1 MSLKWWIL
9 KMLRF
14 NRRIHKSVAQ
24 DSVVE
29 VTELDGVRALHL
41 GSSTIQSGMK
51 VRDPFALELNYSR
64 GIICFLL
71 FSSKI
76 NSVLT
81 IGLGGASVTKY
92 IYKFCPDITQTIVEI
107 NPQVITVARSHFFLP
122 GNDEKLNVMEGDG
135 VQYLLNYRAST
146 DCVIIDV
153 FDAYGIPPNCCT
165 QDFFDSCFEVL
176 KTDGIFVINLWGS
189 DRNFD
194 VYLQR
199 IEHSFGRRV
208 LVMPTGKPGNI
219 IVFGFKDPLRL
230 TEKKLRE
237 RAKVLEQ
244 DHKIEFSEFLD
255 KLHAH
260 NGYGAL
266 YNLLENV

>member
-1 MSLKWWIL
+1 
-9 KMLRF
+9 MLRF
-14 NRRIHKSVAQ
+14 SRKIHKSVAQ

-71 FSSKI
+71 FSSKVK
-76 NSVLT
+76 SMLT

-92 IYKFCPDITQTIVEI
+92 IYKYCPEITQTVVEI
-107 NPQVITVARSHFFLP
+107 NAQVIEIARSHFYLP
-122 GNDEKLNVMEGDG
+122 ENDERLNVLEGDG
-135 VQYLLNYRAST
+135 VQYLLDNRASS

-153 FDAYGIPPNCCT
+153 FDAHGIPSNCCT

-176 KTDGIFVINLWGS
+176 KEDGIFVINLWGS
-189 DRNFD
+189 DKNFD
-194 VYLQR
+194 IYLQR
-199 IEHSFGRRV
+199 IEQSFGRRV
-208 LVMPTGKPGNI
+208 LMMPTGKPGNI
-219 IVFGFKDPLRL
+219 IVFGFKDPLKL

-237 RAKVLEQ
+237 RAQALEKI
-244 DHKIEFSEFLD
+244 HKIEFSEFLD

-266 YNLLENV
+266 YNLLEIQ

>member
-1 MSLKWWIL
+1 MRIFSRK
-9 KMLRF
+9 
-14 NRRIHKSVAQ
+14 IHKSVAQ
-24 DSVVE
+24 ESVVE

-51 VRDPFALELNYSR
+51 VRDPFVLALNYSR

-76 NSVLT
+76 KSVLT

-92 IYKFCPDITQTIVEI
+92 LYKFCPEITQTVMEI
-107 NPQVITVARSHFFLP
+107 NAQVIAIARSHFYLP
-122 GNDEKLNVMEGDG
+122 ENDARLSVMEGDG
-135 VQYLLNYRAST
+135 VQYLLEYRAST

-153 FDAYGIPPNCCT
+153 FDAHGIPPNCCT

-176 KTDGIFVINLWGS
+176 KTGGIFVINLWGS
-189 DRNFD
+189 DKNFD

-199 IEHSFGRRV
+199 IEQTFDRRV
-208 LVMPTGKPGNI
+208 LMMPTGKPGNI
-219 IVFGFKDPLRL
+219 IVFGFKNPTKL

-237 RAKVLEQ
+237 RAKLLEN

-260 NGYGAL
+260 NGYAAL
-266 YNLLENV
+266 YKLLESD

>member
-1 MSLKWWIL
+1 
-9 KMLRF
+9 MLRF
-14 NRRIHKSVAQ
+14 SRKIHKSVAQ

-71 FSSKI
+71 FSSKVK
-76 NSVLT
+76 SMLT

-92 IYKFCPDITQTIVEI
+92 IYKYCPEITQTVVEI
-107 NPQVITVARSHFFLP
+107 NAQVIEIARSHFYLP
-122 GNDEKLNVMEGDG
+122 ENDERLNVLEGDG
-135 VQYLLNYRAST
+135 VQYLLDNRASS

-153 FDAYGIPPNCCT
+153 FDAHGIPSNCCT

-176 KTDGIFVINLWGS
+176 KEDGIFVINLWGS
-189 DRNFD
+189 DKNFD
-194 VYLQR
+194 IYLQR
-199 IEHSFGRRV
+199 IEQSFGRRV
-208 LVMPTGKPGNI
+208 LMMPTGKPGNI
-219 IVFGFKDPLRL
+219 IVFGFKDPLKL
-230 TEKKLRE
+230 TERKLRE
-237 RAKVLEQ
+237 RAQALEKI
-244 DHKIEFSEFLD
+244 HKIEFSEFLD

-266 YNLLENV
+266 YNLLETQ

>member
-1 MSLKWWIL
+1 MRIFSRK
-9 KMLRF
+9 
-14 NRRIHKSVAQ
+14 IHKSVAQ
-24 DSVVE
+24 ESVVE

-51 VRDPFALELNYSR
+51 VRDPFVLALNYSR

-76 NSVLT
+76 KSVLT

-92 IYKFCPDITQTIVEI
+92 LYKFCPEITQTVMEI
-107 NPQVITVARSHFFLP
+107 NAQVIAIARSHFYLP
-122 GNDEKLNVMEGDG
+122 ENDARLSVMEGDG
-135 VQYLLNYRAST
+135 VQYLLEYRAST

-153 FDAYGIPPNCCT
+153 FDAHGIPSNCCT

-176 KTDGIFVINLWGS
+176 KPDGIFVMNLWGS
-189 DRNFD
+189 DKNFD
-194 VYLQR
+194 IYLQR
-199 IEHSFGRRV
+199 IEQTFERRV
-208 LVMPTGKPGNI
+208 LMMPTGKPGNI
-219 IVFGFKDPLRL
+219 IVFGFKNPTKL

-237 RAKVLEQ
+237 RAKALEQ

-260 NGYGAL
+260 NGYAAL
-266 YNLLENV
+266 YKLLESD

>member
-1 MSLKWWIL
+1 MRIFSRK
-9 KMLRF
+9 
-14 NRRIHKSVAQ
+14 IHKSVAQ
-24 DSVVE
+24 ESVVE

-92 IYKFCPDITQTIVEI
+92 IWKYCPEIMQTVVEI
-107 NPQVITVARSHFFLP
+107 NAQVIAIARSHFYLP
-122 GNDEKLNVMEGDG
+122 ENDEKLNVIAGDG
-135 VQYLLNYRAST
+135 VQHLLENRAST

-153 FDAYGIPPNCCT
+153 FDAHGIPPNCCT

-189 DRNFD
+189 DKNFD

-199 IEHSFGRRV
+199 IEQTFTSRV

-219 IVFGFKDPLRL
+219 IVFGFKNPTKT

-244 DHKIEFSEFLD
+244 DHKIEFSDFLD

-260 NGYGAL
+260 NGYSAL
-266 YNLLENV
+266 YNLLETK

>member
-1 MSLKWWIL
+1 
-9 KMLRF
+9 MLRF

-24 DSVVE
+24 ESVVE

-64 GIICFLL
+64 GIVCFLL

-76 NSVLT
+76 KRILT

-92 IYKFCPDITQTIVEI
+92 IYKFCPQISQTVVEI
-107 NPQVITVARSHFFLP
+107 NAQVIAIARSHFYLP
-122 GNDEKLNVMEGDG
+122 ENDEKLNVIEGDG
-135 VQYLLNYRAST
+135 VQYLLENPASN

-153 FDAYGIPPNCCT
+153 FDAHGIPPNCCT
-165 QDFFDSCFEVL
+165 QDFFDSCFEAL
-176 KTDGIFVINLWGS
+176 TTNGIFVINLWGS
-189 DRNFD
+189 DKNFD
-194 VYLQR
+194 IYLQR
-199 IEHSFGRRV
+199 IEQTFSRRV
-208 LVMPTGKPGNI
+208 LIMPTGKPGNI

-237 RAKVLEQ
+237 RAKALEQ
-244 DHKIEFSEFLD
+244 DHKIEFSDFLD

-260 NGYGAL
+260 NGYDAL
-266 YNLLENV
+266 YNLLEDV